1 MSPNRR
7 WVSFHFYII
16 IKEWEHWIKQ
26 LWTYALLPGW
36 YDFHTEFAEN
46 EKINPKRSAIAYTG
60 GFFFHCI
67 RFIILFIIGSILI
80 ELCRVALL
88 LPLLC
93 WCWEIPMS
101 VCVNQKAKEKQTY
114 EEMKK
119 KKQWYTNRV
128 YERSRNVSH
137 SFTPNEIICY
147 TCRTIKRFVNVFY
160 FYMYIYATNS
170 KCQSLTVPCHTA
182 RCYAMKIGIWIH
194 FKRKNDSQKKK
205 IFALPYGRYVF
216 MMRKS
221 GDYFTI
227 FIFVFVMVMYNTLC

>member
-1 MSPNRR
+1 MSGLNKTAVNICIAT
-7 WVSFHFYII
+7 WVIWFPYRIC
-16 IKEWEHWIKQ
+16 WERENKSQTFCHCIHW
-26 LWTYALLPGW
+26 
-36 YDFHTEFAEN
+36 
-46 EKINPKRSAIAYTG
+46 R
-60 GFFFHCI
+60 FFFLHCI

-80 ELCRVALL
+80 KLCRVALL

-137 SFTPNEIICY
+137 SFTLNEIICY

-194 FKRKNDSQKKK
+194 FKRKNDSQKKYICIAVWPLCFHDAK
-205 IFALPYGRYVF
+205 KWRLFYYFYFRLRYGHV
-216 MMRKS
+216 
-221 GDYFTI
+221 
-227 FIFVFVMVMYNTLC
+227 